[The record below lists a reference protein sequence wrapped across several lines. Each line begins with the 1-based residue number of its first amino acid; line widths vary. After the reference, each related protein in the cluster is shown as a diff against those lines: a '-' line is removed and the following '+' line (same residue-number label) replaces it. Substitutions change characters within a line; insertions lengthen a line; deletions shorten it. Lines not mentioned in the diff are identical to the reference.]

1 MPHIAPNL
9 VKDTMF
15 KTSRNLENPGRINK
29 ESKAKQALANPNRTF
44 VNKINTPQSSRRHH
58 RRATSEAG

>member
-1 MPHIAPNL
+1 
-9 VKDTMF
+9 MF